1 MASCV
6 KNCQRSSDLPHLPQP
21 FPGVPRFTSFCKSW
35 PTKLRPELQPN
46 NPSNQKIWK
55 KNCSKT
61 NNYSNDSNIFPN
73 NYHANIVQSKT
84 WCIAKTPPL
93 FSNYRNQD
101 TLGATSQDVP
111 SPKVWLI
118 MNGPPRCVLNQ
129 TTSFVF
135 ILEKNTLT
143 KTHKKNLV
151 GTACPEHLGDLHWQT
166 DACHKLLET
175 PPHQR

>member
-1 MASCV
+1 MI
-6 KNCQRSSDLPHLPQP
+6 P
-21 FPGVPRFTSFCKSW
+21 
-35 PTKLRPELQPN
+35 
-46 NPSNQKIWK
+46 
-55 KNCSKT
+55 
-61 NNYSNDSNIFPN
+61 YDSNIFPN
-73 NYHANIVQSKT
+73 NYHANIVQSKN

-129 TTSFVF
+129 TTSFVL

-143 KTHKKNLV
+143 NTQKKSGGDSLSWTSRRSSLTNGCLPQAAWNATTPTLKMSLLV
-151 GTACPEHLGDLHWQT
+151 QPPNVTCREERSSWNVLVWEQVNDSSREEGKLNVPE
-166 DACHKLLET
+166 
-175 PPHQR
+175 